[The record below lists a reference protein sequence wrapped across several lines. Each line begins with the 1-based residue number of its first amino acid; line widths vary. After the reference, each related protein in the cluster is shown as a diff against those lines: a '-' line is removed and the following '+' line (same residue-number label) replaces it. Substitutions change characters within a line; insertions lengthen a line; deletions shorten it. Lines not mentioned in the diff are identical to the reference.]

1 MKRIRSRLIFLFF
14 KIRSKISFSS
24 SFFVARE
31 MDTSTILLSLTLTKV
46 IVCPFHLYGR
56 TVHTFILIVGPFI
69 VIERITFPIVYN
81 GWLDSLEKR
90 VF

>member
-1 MKRIRSRLIFLFF
+1 
-14 KIRSKISFSS
+14 
-24 SFFVARE
+24 
-31 MDTSTILLSLTLTKV
+31 MDTSTILVVLTLTKV

-81 GWLDSLEKR
+81 SWLDSLEKR
-90 VF
+90 VFKVNVVVTSLLNTKRRDLVAHVCHFPQKLR